1 VKPAALRHTQAGHKF
16 HALNRGAGRRRR
28 MMQAVCNFRRWRWA
42 LLFVAASL
50 TACGGDHSLTGPPG
64 GDGDG
69 NDNVAHPFVHP
80 AGSQFTLPA
89 YISVK
94 GEMTGPIYVGA
105 ASGPCAGLEPV
116 SSSLDFVAVCMTL
129 HNSGATDTSFV
140 LPAGLVMIAADTST
154 QNGTQVVPIR
164 IRIGAGRDTT
174 ILYSLFCTNE
184 HRTPSTDTDVFHFG
198 PVSNN
203 ADLAE
208 IIDLVKD
215 KDVTTSDARDL
226 IQFAIWEVSDEGGL
240 TDETRSGLEAM
251 P

>member
-1 VKPAALRHTQAGHKF
+1 
-16 HALNRGAGRRRR
+16 
-28 MMQAVCNFRRWRWA
+28 MQAVGNFRRWRWA
-42 LLFVAASL
+42 LLFAAASL
-50 TACGGDHSLTGPPG
+50 AACGGDHSLTGPPG

-80 AGSQFTLPA
+80 TGTQFTLPA
-89 YISVK
+89 GVSVK
-94 GEMTGPIYVGA
+94 GKMMAPIYVGA
-105 ASGPCAGLEPV
+105 PSGPCTGLEPV

-129 HNSGATDTSFV
+129 HNSGTTDTSFV
-140 LPAGLVMIAADTST
+140 LPAGLVMVATDTAT

-184 HRTPSTDTDVFHFG
+184 HRNPSSDTDEFHFG
-198 PVSNN
+198 PVSDN
-203 ADLAE
+203 AGLAE
-208 IIDLVKD
+208 IISLVKD
-215 KDVTTSDARDL
+215 KDVTTSDARDQ

-240 TDETRSGLEAM
+240 TDETRSELTAL